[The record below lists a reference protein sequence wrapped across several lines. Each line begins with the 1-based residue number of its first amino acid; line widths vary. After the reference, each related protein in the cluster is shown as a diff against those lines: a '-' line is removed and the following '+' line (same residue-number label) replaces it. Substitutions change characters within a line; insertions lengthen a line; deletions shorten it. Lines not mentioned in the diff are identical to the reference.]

1 MAPKLSDR
9 LKDSK
14 KTAPTWRIPKRWVC
28 AGCGAKTV
36 TNNRMLPNGWW
47 HYFGKAYC
55 PKCKIKQNGY
65 L

>member
-1 MAPKLSDR
+1 
-9 LKDSK
+9 
-14 KTAPTWRIPKRWVC
+14 VC